1 MLLSRGGGGK
11 DDYVRLGDDDNVDC
25 VHTCRV
31 DPFFATLS
39 MRQRCAEL
47 MEIGFFYDLT
57 TENCI

>member
-1 MLLSRGGGGK
+1 MVVVK

-39 MRQRCAEL
+39 NVVLNSWRL
-47 MEIGFFYDLT
+47 DFFYDLT